1 MSEASFQSEIF
12 VAHKNVSFIVKAG
25 NACVL
30 ATSTLETKEKKKNQ
44 QPGSKTE
51 EELSSLKWSIN
62 FSEGFIKVLT
72 QRS

>member
-30 ATSTLETKEKKKNQ
+30 ATSTLETKEKKRINNQ
-44 QPGSKTE
+44 EVKLRRNYPH
-51 EELSSLKWSIN
+51 LSGAST
-62 FSEGFIKVLT
+62 FQRVL
-72 QRS
+72 